1 MKILEYFR
9 SFLQVYLADFSVLA
23 SANDDTGAAAGGD
36 VGAGEEQVDLV
47 LVDGAEVIDGLGLLW
62 HGDGLTSQEGL
73 VNAD

>member
-1 MKILEYFR
+1 MI
-9 SFLQVYLADFSVLA
+9 YLADFGVLA

-47 LVDGAEVIDGLGLLW
+47 LVDGAEVVDGLGLLR

-73 VNAD
+73 VDAD